1 MAEAA
6 PHHLEL
12 IDQLLVQGTHFW
24 MHQLLMHGQPDSQDV
39 DLQRDQQGAS
49 ESVSSLLSAPHLIYS
64 CWLQCLL
71 LVWRHRQAK
80 HCINMASPA
89 PASGL

>member
-24 MHQLLMHGQPDSQDV
+24 VHQLLVHGQADPEDV
-39 DLQRDQQGAS
+39 NLTRRDDANKPSEEVGTLTELSWPLVMEQQILFS
-49 ESVSSLLSAPHLIYS
+49 HV
-64 CWLQCLL
+64 
-71 LVWRHRQAK
+71 
-80 HCINMASPA
+80 ASPA
-89 PASGL
+89 PASDPSAV